1 MFESWEYFRTIDEA
15 IQLYI
20 PKGHTLRLYGSFAVG
35 KLEHTVVS
43 TSLKSS
49 GFGGHFIQLK
59 KKITSLTIHSIC
71 RPNCSTFFSNVSQH
85 RGFWWQRESPL
96 TRHHNSP
103 LTESRQRAEI
113 AVRVNALMIRPKLK
127 HNSVVHRT
135 ERHAVTQANMKS
147 DDIHLEPK
155 PKAGLNPKMN
165 NKWHTGHQKYR
176 HHTQD

>member
-1 MFESWEYFRTIDEA
+1 MLLENNTSLGSVQPYKTQANHFQTKCEPWHWLRELLMFESWEYFRTIDEA

-71 RPNCSTFFSNVSQH
+71 RPSCSTFFSNVSQH

-135 ERHAVTQANMKS
+135 ERH
-147 DDIHLEPK
+147 L
-155 PKAGLNPKMN
+155 
-165 NKWHTGHQKYR
+165 
-176 HHTQD
+176 